1 VGTHARFELN
11 RNDQK
16 TYIISAW
23 YDLCHAPVM
32 KILAAIAMLLL
43 LVAQPLRAADG
54 DAADPLAQRMAR

>member
-43 LVAQPLRAADG
+43 LVALRAADG

>member
-43 LVAQPLRAADG
+43 LVVLRAADG